1 MKNLFKTLI
10 LIAGIC
16 SATLASAA
24 TELSVGGI
32 MYTDVWKISQVRF
45 YTDADNNIAGFSV
58 TFPTKDRTSDIFSG
72 VITYAGKN
80 IGKNDVTCK
89 VDAIGSPF
97 GAPESYYF
105 YVDAYDNN
113 YDTLKDMALLA
124 IQDRPWFRFKVM
136 QTYSWNATLN
146 KDAYGCKILSMTS
159 QTP

>member
-24 TELSVGGI
+24 TALSVGGI
-32 MYTDVWKISQVRF
+32 MYTDSWKVTQVRF
-45 YTDADNNIAGFSV
+45 YTDADNNVAGFSV
-58 TFPTKDRTSDIFSG
+58 TFNTRDRTSDISNG
-72 VITYAGKN
+72 VMTYAGKN

-89 VDAIGSPF
+89 ADAIESPY

-113 YDTLKDMALLA
+113 YESLKDMALLA
-124 IQDRPWFRFKVM
+124 MQGSPWFRFKAM
-136 QTYSWNATLN
+136 QTLSWNATLN
-146 KDAYGCKILSMTS
+146 KEAYGCKILSMTS
-159 QTP
+159 FIQ